1 MHSSQINGLSK
12 RFQMMT
18 GTKLICSLH
27 YEVNEPPQPTSL
39 LTKTKMKIY
48 LVMHMYQYI
57 IL

>member
-1 MHSSQINGLSK
+1 
-12 RFQMMT
+12 MMT